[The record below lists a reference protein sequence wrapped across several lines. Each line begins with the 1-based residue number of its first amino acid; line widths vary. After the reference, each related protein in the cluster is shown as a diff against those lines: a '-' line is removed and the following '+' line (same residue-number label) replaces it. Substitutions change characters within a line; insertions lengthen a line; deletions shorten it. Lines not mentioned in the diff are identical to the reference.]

1 MLHFNQFEKSYSG
14 HLVLKIAN
22 IKLPQGIFWIKGS
35 NGSGK
40 STLLKAIA
48 GILSFEGD
56 IAIGTIYLKNHGVAY
71 RKLVN
76 FAAAE
81 PLFPEFLSG
90 AEMIGLFAKA
100 KGASIDQAETMLNE
114 MGMKDYVHN
123 PLSSYSSGM
132 LKKLSLVLAFLGKP
146 KLILLDEPLNTI
158 DAESLDILYHWINR
172 KHKEEGISFLLS
184 SHQSLDEVKLPGL
197 KQININDKKLI
208 LNF

>member
-1 MLHFNQFEKSYSG
+1 MLHFSQLEKSYFD
-14 HLVLKIAN
+14 HLVLKIDN
-22 IKLPQGIFWIKGS
+22 IKIPEGIFWIKGS

-48 GILSFEGD
+48 GILSFQGD
-56 IAIGTIYLKNHGVAY
+56 IALGTVYLKNHGVAY

-90 AEMIGLFAKA
+90 ADMITLFAKA
-100 KGASIDQAETMLNE
+100 KGAGVGQAEILGAE
-114 MGMKDYVHN
+114 MGMQGYLNN
-123 PLSSYSSGM
+123 PLGSYSSGM

-146 KLILLDEPLNTI
+146 KLILLDEPLNTL
-158 DAESLDILYHWINR
+158 DAEALEVLYKWINK
-172 KHKEEGISFLLS
+172 KHKEEEISFLLS
-184 SHQSLDEVKLPGL
+184 SHQPLDQEKLPGL
-197 KQININDKKLI
+197 KQVDIDDKKLT

>member
-1 MLHFNQFEKSYSG
+1 MLHFNQFEKSYFD
-14 HLVLKIAN
+14 HLVLKIDN
-22 IKLPQGIFWIKGS
+22 IKLPEGIFWIKGS

-48 GILSFEGD
+48 GILSFQGD
-56 IAIGTIYLKNHGVAY
+56 IALGTVYLKNHAVAY

-90 AEMIGLFAKA
+90 AEMITLFAKA
-100 KGASIDQAETMLNE
+100 KGAGAGQAEILVAE
-114 MGMKDYVHN
+114 MGMQGYLNN
-123 PLSSYSSGM
+123 PLGSYSSGM

-158 DAESLDILYHWINR
+158 DAEALEVLYNWINK
-172 KHKEEGISFLLS
+172 KHKEERISFLLS
-184 SHQSLDEVKLPGL
+184 SHQPFDKVKLTGL
-197 KQININDKKLI
+197 KQINIDDKKI
-208 LNF
+208 TLNF

>member
-1 MLHFNQFEKSYSG
+1 MLHFNQFEKSYFD
-14 HLVLKIAN
+14 HLVLKIDN
-22 IKLPQGIFWIKGS
+22 IKLPEGIFWIKGS
-35 NGSGK
+35 NGTGK

-48 GILSFEGD
+48 GILSFKGD
-56 IAIGTIYLKNHGVAY
+56 IAIGTVYLKNHGVAY

-76 FAAAE
+76 FAATE

-100 KGASIDQAETMLNE
+100 KGASSGQAEALLAE
-114 MGMKDYVHN
+114 IGMQDYIYN
-123 PLSSYSSGM
+123 PLGSYSSGM

-158 DAESLDILYHWINR
+158 DAESLEVLYRWINK

-184 SHQSLDEVKLPGL
+184 SHQSLDELKLPGL
-197 KQININDKKLI
+197 KQINIEDKKLT

>member
-1 MLHFNQFEKSYSG
+1 MLHFNQFEKSYFD
-14 HLVLKIAN
+14 HLVLKIDN
-22 IKLPQGIFWIKGS
+22 IKLPEGIFWIKGS
-35 NGSGK
+35 NGTGK

-48 GILSFEGD
+48 GILSFKGD
-56 IAIGTIYLKNHGVAY
+56 IAIGTVYLKNHGVAY

-100 KGASIDQAETMLNE
+100 KGANSGQAEALLAE
-114 MGMKDYVHN
+114 IGMQDYIYN
-123 PLSSYSSGM
+123 PLGSYSSGM

-158 DAESLDILYHWINR
+158 DAESLEVLYRWINK
-172 KHKEEGISFLLS
+172 KHKEEGLSFLLS
-184 SHQSLDEVKLPGL
+184 SHQSLDELKLPGL
-197 KQININDKKLI
+197 KQINIEDKKLT

>member
-1 MLHFNQFEKSYSG
+1 MLHFSQFEKSYSG

-22 IKLPQGIFWIKGS
+22 IKLPEGVFWIKGS

-40 STLLKAIA
+40 STLLKAVA
-48 GILSFEGD
+48 GILSFQGD

-100 KGASIDQAETMLNE
+100 KGAGIDQAEVLLSE
-114 MGMKDYVHN
+114 MRMKDYIHN

-158 DAESLDILYHWINR
+158 DAESLEVLYHWIN
-172 KHKEEGISFLLS
+172 KKNKKEGISFLLS
-184 SHQSLDEVKLPGL
+184 SHQPLDGGKLPAL
-197 KQININDKKLI
+197 KQINIDDKKLI

>member
-1 MLHFNQFEKSYSG
+1 MLHFNQFEKSYFDS
-14 HLVLKIAN
+14 LVLKIDN
-22 IKLPQGIFWIKGS
+22 IKIPEGIFWIKGS
-35 NGSGK
+35 NGTGK

-48 GILSFEGD
+48 GILSFKGD
-56 IAIGTIYLKNHGVAY
+56 IAVGPVYLKNHGVPY

-90 AEMIGLFAKA
+90 AEMINLFAKA
-100 KGASIDQAETMLNE
+100 KGAAVDHAEILVAE
-114 MGMKDYVHN
+114 IGMTEYINN
-123 PLSSYSSGM
+123 PLGSYSSGM

-158 DAESLDILYHWINR
+158 DTESLEVLYRWIKE
-172 KHKEEGISFLLS
+172 KHEKERISFLLS
-184 SHQSLDEVKLPGL
+184 SHQPFDNLKLPGL
-197 KQININDKKLI
+197 KQISIENKKLT

>member
-1 MLHFNQFEKSYSG
+1 MLHFNQFEKSYFD
-14 HLVLKIAN
+14 HLVLKIDN
-22 IKLPQGIFWIKGS
+22 IKLPEGIFWIKGS
-35 NGSGK
+35 NGTGK

-48 GILSFEGD
+48 GILSFKGE
-56 IAIGTIYLKNHGVAY
+56 IAIGTVYLKNHGVSY
-71 RKLVN
+71 RKMVN

-90 AEMIGLFAKA
+90 AEMIALFAKA
-100 KGASIDQAETMLNE
+100 KGAIPGQAEHLVTGI
-114 MGMKDYVHN
+114 GMQDYINN

-158 DAESLDILYHWINR
+158 DAESLEVLYRWINE
-172 KHKEEGISFLLS
+172 KHEKKRISFILS
-184 SHQSLDEVKLPGL
+184 SHQPLDALKLPGL
-197 KQININDKKLI
+197 NQINIEDKKLT

>member
-1 MLHFNQFEKSYSG
+1 MLHLSQFEKSYFG
-14 HLVLKIAN
+14 HQVLNIAN
-22 IKLPQGIFWIKGS
+22 IKLPEGVFWIKGS

-48 GILSFEGD
+48 GILSFQGD
-56 IAIGTIYLKNHGVAY
+56 IAIGSIYLKNHGVAY

-81 PLFPEFLSG
+81 PLFPEFLTG
-90 AEMIGLFAKA
+90 AEIIGLFAKA
-100 KGASIDQAETMLNE
+100 KDGSINQAEALLTE
-114 MGMKDYVHN
+114 MGMSAYVHN

-146 KLILLDEPLNTI
+146 KLILLDEPLNAL
-158 DAESLDILYHWINR
+158 DAQSLEVLYRWVNE
-172 KHKEEGISFLLS
+172 KYEEQQTSFLLS
-184 SHQSLDEVKLPGL
+184 SHQLLDEAKLAGL
-197 KQININDKKLI
+197 KQINIEDKKLI

>member
-1 MLHFNQFEKSYSG
+1 MLHFSQFEKSYFD
-14 HLVLKIAN
+14 HLVLKIDN
-22 IKLPQGIFWIKGS
+22 IKIPEGIFWIKGS
-35 NGSGK
+35 NGTGK

-48 GILSFEGD
+48 GILSFKGD
-56 IAIGTIYLKNHGVAY
+56 LAIGTVNLKNHDVSY

-90 AEMIGLFAKA
+90 AEMIALFAKA
-100 KGASIDQAETMLNE
+100 KGAEAGQAEILVAE
-114 MGMKDYVHN
+114 MGMQGYINN

-132 LKKLSLVLAFLGKP
+132 LKKLSMVLAFLGKP

-158 DAESLDILYHWINR
+158 DAESLEILYSWINK
-172 KHKEEGISFLLS
+172 KHEKDKVSFLLS
-184 SHQSLDEVKLPGL
+184 SHQPLNALKLPGI
-197 KQININDKKLI
+197 KEISIEDKKLT

>member
-1 MLHFNQFEKSYSG
+1 MLHFNQFEKSYFN
-14 HLVLKIAN
+14 HLVLKIDN
-22 IKLPQGIFWIKGS
+22 IKIPEGIFWIKGS

-56 IAIGTIYLKNHGVAY
+56 IAISTIYLKNHGVSF

-76 FAAAE
+76 FAEAE
-81 PLFPEFLSG
+81 PLYPEFLTG
-90 AEMIGLFAKA
+90 FEMVDLFAKA
-100 KGASIDQAETMLNE
+100 KGAVSDQKETLIAE
-114 MGMKDYVHN
+114 MGMKPYIHN
-123 PLSSYSSGM
+123 PLGSYSSGM

-158 DAESLDILYHWINR
+158 DVESLEILYRWINE
-172 KHKEEGISFLLS
+172 KHQNEKISFLLS
-184 SHQSLDEVKLPGL
+184 SHQPLDELKLPGL
-197 KQININDKKLI
+197 KQINIQDKKII

>member
-1 MLHFNQFEKSYSG
+1 MLHFNQFEKSYFD
-14 HLVLKIAN
+14 HLVLKIDN
-22 IKLPQGIFWIKGS
+22 IKLPEGIFWIKGS
-35 NGSGK
+35 NGTGK

-48 GILSFEGD
+48 GILSFKGD
-56 IAIGTIYLKNHGVAY
+56 IAIGTVYLKNHGVSY

-90 AEMIGLFAKA
+90 AEMIGLFVKA
-100 KGASIDQAETMLNE
+100 KGASSGQAEALLAE
-114 MGMKDYVHN
+114 IGMQDYIYN
-123 PLSSYSSGM
+123 PLGSYSSGM

-158 DAESLDILYHWINR
+158 DAESLEVLYRWINK

-184 SHQSLDEVKLPGL
+184 SHQSLGELKLPGL
-197 KQININDKKLI
+197 KQINIEDKKLT

>member
-1 MLHFNQFEKSYSG
+1 MLHLSQFEKAYFG
-14 HLVLKIAN
+14 HQVLKIAN
-22 IKLPQGIFWIKGS
+22 IKLPEGVFWIKGN

-48 GILSFEGD
+48 GILSFKGD
-56 IAIGTIYLKNHGVAY
+56 IAIGTINLKNHGVAY

-81 PLFPEFLSG
+81 PLFPEFLTG
-90 AEMIGLFAKA
+90 AEMISLFAEA
-100 KGASIDQAETMLNE
+100 KDANTGQAEVLLNE
-114 MGMKDYVHN
+114 IGMKDYIHN

-146 KLILLDEPLNTI
+146 KLILLDEPLNAL
-158 DAESLDILYHWINR
+158 DAQSLEVLYRWINE
-172 KHKEEGISFLLS
+172 KYAQEQISFLLS
-184 SHQSLDEVKLPGL
+184 SHQPLDELKLSGL
-197 KQININDKKLI
+197 KQISIEDKKLT

>member
-1 MLHFNQFEKSYSG
+1 MLHLSQFEKTYFG
-14 HLVLKIAN
+14 HQVLKIAN
-22 IKLPQGIFWIKGS
+22 IKLPEGVFWIKGN

-48 GILSFEGD
+48 GILSFKGD
-56 IAIGTIYLKNHGVAY
+56 IAIGTINLKNHGVAY

-81 PLFPEFLSG
+81 PLFPEFLTG
-90 AEMIGLFAKA
+90 AEMISLFAEA
-100 KGASIDQAETMLNE
+100 KDANTGQAEVLLNE
-114 MGMKDYVHN
+114 IGMKDYIHN

-146 KLILLDEPLNTI
+146 KLILLDEPLNAL
-158 DAESLDILYHWINR
+158 DAQSLEVLYRWINE
-172 KHKEEGISFLLS
+172 KYAQEQISFLLS
-184 SHQSLDEVKLPGL
+184 SHQPLDELKLSGL
-197 KQININDKKLI
+197 KQISIEDKKLT

>member
-1 MLHFNQFEKSYSG
+1 MLHFSQFEKSYFD
-14 HLVLKIAN
+14 HLVLKIDN
-22 IKLPQGIFWIKGS
+22 ITLPEGIFWIKGS
-35 NGSGK
+35 NGTGK
-40 STLLKAIA
+40 STFLKAIA

-90 AEMIGLFAKA
+90 AEMITLFAKA
-100 KGASIDQAETMLNE
+100 KGAGAGQAEILVTE
-114 MGMKDYVHN
+114 MGMQGYINN
-123 PLSSYSSGM
+123 PLGSYSSGM

-158 DAESLDILYHWINR
+158 DAESLEVLYRWINE
-172 KHKEEGISFLLS
+172 KHEKDKISFLLS
-184 SHQSLDEVKLPGL
+184 SHQPLDELKLPGL
-197 KQININDKKLI
+197 KQINIVDKKLT

>member
-1 MLHFNQFEKSYSG
+1 MLHFNQFEKSYFD
-14 HLVLKIAN
+14 HLVLKIDN
-22 IKLPQGIFWIKGS
+22 IKLPEGVFWIKGS
-35 NGSGK
+35 NGTGK

-48 GILSFEGD
+48 GILSFKGD
-56 IAIGTIYLKNHGVAY
+56 IAIGTVYLKNHGVAY

-100 KGASIDQAETMLNE
+100 KGAIPGQAEALITDI
-114 MGMKDYVHN
+114 GMQDYINN
-123 PLSSYSSGM
+123 PLGSYSSGM

-158 DAESLDILYHWINR
+158 DAESLEILYRWINE
-172 KHKEEGISFLLS
+172 KHEKEKISFILS
-184 SHQSLDEVKLPGL
+184 SHQPLDGLKLPGL
-197 KQININDKKLI
+197 KQLNIEDKQLTP
-208 LNF
+208 NF